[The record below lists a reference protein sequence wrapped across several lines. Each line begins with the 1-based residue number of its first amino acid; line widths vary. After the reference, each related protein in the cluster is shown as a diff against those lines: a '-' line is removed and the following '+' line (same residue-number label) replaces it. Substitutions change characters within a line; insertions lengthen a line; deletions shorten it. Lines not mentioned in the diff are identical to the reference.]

1 MSRSDFSERQERK
14 KARLQKRA
22 EKAKQEADQ
31 AYETTDRIAKSI
43 PFGQPI
49 LVGHHSE
56 RGHRADLERIDRGL
70 RKAIDKNR
78 EAEELLRRA
87 EVVGSAGI
95 SSDDPEAVAKLGQ
108 KLELLLQKQ
117 DFMKRLNAA
126 WRTAGKP
133 EPYAPEATWEQ
144 VQQAAKID
152 PEALQQVRRDM
163 ARRWAWQP
171 GAPFPA
177 YALSNL
183 SAEIRRVRT
192 RIDDLQRSTERPAI
206 VQDAGPCQVLENV
219 AENRIQL
226 VFPGKPP
233 DATRALLKARGFRWS
248 PQAGAWQRLLND
260 AGRLAARL
268 VVDQLQPPGGDPC
281 ST

>member
-31 AYETTDRIAKSI
+31 AYEATDRIAKSI

-56 RGHRADLERIDRGL
+56 RGHRADLERIDRGM

-87 EVVGSAGI
+87 EVVGSTGI

-144 VQQAAKID
+144 VQQDAKID

-192 RIDDLQRSTERPAI
+192 RIDDLQRSTERPAV

-268 VVDQLQPPGGDPC
+268 VVDQLQPRGGDPC

>member
-1 MSRSDFSERQERK
+1 MSRRDFSKRQERK
-14 KARLQKRA
+14 KERLQKRA
-22 EKAKQEADQ
+22 ENAKREADQ
-31 AYETTDRIAKSI
+31 AYEATDRIAKSI

-56 RGHRADLERIDRGL
+56 RGHRADLKRIDRGM
-70 RKAIDKNR
+70 RKAIEKNR
-78 EAEELLRRA
+78 ESEELLRRA
-87 EVVGSAGI
+87 EVVGTGGI
-95 SSDDPEAVAKLGQ
+95 SSDDPEAVAKLGS

-133 EPYAPEATWEQ
+133 EPYAPEPTWEQ
-144 VQQAAKID
+144 IQKDAKVD
-152 PEALQQVRRDM
+152 AEALQQVRRDM

-183 SAEIRRVRT
+183 SSEIRRVRT
-192 RIDDLQRSTERPAI
+192 RIGDLQRSTERPAI
-206 VQDAGPCQVLENV
+206 VQDAGPCQVIESV

-248 PQAGAWQRLLND
+248 PTAGAWQRLLND

-268 VVDQLQPPGGDPC
+268 VVDQLQPPGGDQC

>member
-14 KARLQKRA
+14 KERLQKRA
-22 EKAKQEADQ
+22 KKAQQASEQ
-31 AYETTDRIAKSI
+31 AYEATDRIAKSI
-43 PFGQPI
+43 PLGQPI

-56 RGHRADLERIDRGL
+56 RGHRADLKRIDRGM
-70 RKAIDKNR
+70 RKAIDKDR
-78 EAEELLRRA
+78 EAKDLLRRA
-87 EVVGSAGI
+87 DAVGTGGI
-95 SSDDPEAVAKLGQ
+95 SSDDPEAVAKLGE
-108 KLELLLQKQ
+108 KLEHLQQKQ

-133 EPYAPEATWEQ
+133 EPYAPEPTWEQ
-144 VQQAAKID
+144 VRTEAKID
-152 PEALQQVRRDM
+152 AEALQQVRRDM

-192 RIDDLQRSTERPAI
+192 RIDGLQRSAERPAV
-206 VQDAGPCQVLENV
+206 VQDVGLCRVVENV
-219 AENRIQL
+219 DENRIQL
-226 VFPGKPP
+226 FFPDKPP

-248 PQAGAWQRLLND
+248 PTAGAWQRQLNE

-268 VVDQLQPPGGDPC
+268 VLDRLQPPGGDPC

>member
-56 RGHRADLERIDRGL
+56 RGHRADLERIDRGM

-95 SSDDPEAVAKLGQ
+95 SSDDPDAVAKLGQ

-133 EPYAPEATWEQ
+133 EPYAPEATWEH
-144 VQQAAKID
+144 VQRDAEVD
-152 PEALQQVRRDM
+152 GEALQQVRRDM

-183 SAEIRRVRT
+183 SAEIRRVRM
-192 RIDDLQRSTERPAI
+192 RIDDLQSSTERPA
-206 VQDAGPCQVLENV
+206 VAQDVGPCQVIENV

-268 VVDQLQPPGGDPC
+268 LVDQLQPPGGDPC

>member
-14 KARLQKRA
+14 KERLQERA
-22 EKAKQEADQ
+22 KKAQRESDQ
-31 AYETTDRIAKSI
+31 AFEATDRIAKSI
-43 PFGQPI
+43 PLGQPI
-49 LVGHHSE
+49 HVGHHSE
-56 RGHRADLERIDRGL
+56 RGHRADLKRIERGM
-70 RKAIDKNR
+70 RKAIDKGR
-78 EAEELLRRA
+78 EAEELQRRSEA
-87 EVVGSAGI
+87 VGTGGI
-95 SSDDPEAVAKLGQ
+95 SSDDPEAVAKLGE
-108 KLELLLQKQ
+108 KLDLLLQKQ

-144 VQQAAKID
+144 VQKDAEVD
-152 PEALQQVRRDM
+152 GDALQQVRRDM

-183 SAEIRRVRT
+183 SAEIRRVRM
-192 RIDDLQRSTERPAI
+192 RIGDLQSSTERPA
-206 VQDAGPCQVLENV
+206 VAQDVGPCEVIENV

-281 ST
+281 TT

>member
-56 RGHRADLERIDRGL
+56 RGHRADLERIDRGM

-95 SSDDPEAVAKLGQ
+95 SSDDPEAVAKLAQ

-144 VQQAAKID
+144 VQHDAKID

-192 RIDDLQRSTERPAI
+192 RIDDLQRSTERPAV